1 MAKGRSKI
9 KFLSD
14 GFQQVM
20 LTDGVSQALVSAAG
34 QVTSNAPGTKVDIE
48 IRTFAGHQRP
58 MAYVATA
65 ADDLQGAEFQRES
78 LERSVMGAHFGD
90 TKKNSGKNG
99 RKGGRK
105 KKGS

>member
-1 MAKGRSKI
+1 
-9 KFLSD
+9 
-14 GFQQVM
+14 M
-20 LTDGVSQALVSAAG
+20 LTDGVAQALVSAAG
-34 QVTSNAPGTKVDIE
+34 KVTSHAPGTKVDIE
-48 IRTFAGHQRP
+48 TRTFAGHQRP

-90 TKKNSGKNG
+90 TKKNYRKNEPKEQPKRK